1 VFDPTVH
8 SAIVARH
15 EMTSELGKAIGR
27 GELRVLYQP
36 IVALRTGEIVGLE
49 ALVRWTHPTRGVVEP
64 DEFIALAEESGAI
77 LALGRAVLDQACREI
92 VRLDTAVPHHQPLML
107 TVNLSTAQL
116 KQSTFAADLEQ
127 TLTETGLA
135 PRRLALEMTETAMFS
150 DTQTTLA
157 RLDALRHLGV
167 QMAVDDF
174 GTGYSSLGYLRRFR
188 VDILKLARDF
198 VGRSE
203 ADGDDWVFA
212 NAIISLGRTLGLSI
226 IAEGIEEPG
235 QLARLLDLGCE
246 LGQGYFFAEP
256 ADGQAIERMLR
267 SAASSASESA
277 QPTEVRGLSASL
289 RASS

>member
-1 VFDPTVH
+1 
-8 SAIVARH
+8 
-15 EMTSELGKAIGR
+15 
-27 GELRVLYQP
+27 
-36 IVALRTGEIVGLE
+36 
-49 ALVRWTHPTRGVVEP
+49 
-64 DEFIALAEESGAI
+64 
-77 LALGRAVLDQACREI
+77 
-92 VRLDTAVPHHQPLML
+92 ML
-107 TVNLSTAQL
+107 TVNLSAAQL
-116 KQSTFAADLEQ
+116 RQSTFAADLEQ

-267 SAASSASESA
+267 SAASSASGSA
-277 QPTEVRGLSASL
+277 QPTEARGLSASL